1 MQSLSG
7 QDVYTL
13 LAPAG
18 VNTLQTFQDRQKTL
32 SDRCRDALMVPALN
46 LQLQGNGGALSGL
59 SVRVPAHAPA
69 HALELLSEGMFRG
82 TSVVRIKSPDAA
94 VQSVL
99 QDQAK
104 TKAALN
110 KFMRISATA
119 TLPELASLMPP
130 AEAHD
135 FLWAGNSCVL
145 VASEAAKAAMQKD
158 HDTQRV
164 SFYHAYELSLAK
176 SAWGEETL
184 DFSLRDGC
192 AWQAQVSTF
201 VFSMCTLVL

>member
-32 SDRCRDALMVPALN
+32 ADRCRDALMVPALN

-94 VQSVL
+94 VQAVL

-104 TKAALN
+104 TKAALS
-110 KFMRISATA
+110 KFMRGGSSTA

-135 FLWAGNSCVL
+135 FVWAGNSCVL

-176 SAWGEETL
+176 SSWGEETL

-192 AWQAQVSTF
+192 AWQAQVSLF
-201 VFSMCTLVL
+201 VCFRGCLR